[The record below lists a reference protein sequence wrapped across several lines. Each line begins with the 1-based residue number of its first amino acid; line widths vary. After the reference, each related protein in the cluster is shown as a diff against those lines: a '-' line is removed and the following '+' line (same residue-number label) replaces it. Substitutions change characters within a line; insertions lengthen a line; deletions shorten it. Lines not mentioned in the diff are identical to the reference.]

1 MSGADNA
8 KRLRVEEAE
17 RAAAA
22 ERGMSGSDDAKRL
35 RRRLALLAA
44 LAPPYYTAVATLAT
58 LFGPRG
64 YSSTTQTMSQLAAP
78 GTPRPWLI
86 NAGFAGYGLLVQGMG
101 PLLHREAGGGR
112 RGRMLWALSA
122 LYGLGGL
129 VAAKYP
135 TRGSKR
141 ALPGMSEDAAHDLA
155 GTTSFLCI
163 LALSALTPRC
173 LADRRGWPRRWR
185 CFSYAVFAATAALA
199 LPFHLRIWP
208 RKRGLLQRGFF
219 ATTMAWVVAT
229 ALRLRRLA

>member
-1 MSGADNA
+1 MSGDQNGKA
-8 KRLRVEEAE
+8 
-17 RAAAA
+17 
-22 ERGMSGSDDAKRL
+22 L

-44 LAPPYYTAVATLAT
+44 LAPPYYTVIATLST
-58 LFGPRG
+58 LLAPRG
-64 YSSTTQTMSQLAAP
+64 YSSTEQTMSQLAAP
-78 GTPRPWLI
+78 GTPRRWLI
-86 NAGFAGYGLLVQGMG
+86 NAGFAGYGLLVQGLG

-112 RGRMLWALSA
+112 RGRMLWALAA

-129 VAAKYP
+129 IAAKYP
-135 TRGSKR
+135 TRGRKR
-141 ALPGMSEDAAHDLA
+141 VLPGVSEDAAHDIA
-155 GTTSFLCI
+155 GTMSFACI
-163 LALSALTPRC
+163 LGLAALTPRC

-185 CFSYAVFAATAALA
+185 IFSYAMFAATSALA